1 MVFSDRGRAVLL
13 IGIFVLVAGFAFT
26 NYVLTLLGIFL
37 IIGSVASSPYFQ
49 LTMPVETLQVTREID
64 KRNIFQDD
72 FFHVKLTVKNTG
84 SHRIDSVDI
93 FDVYPEVF
101 RLVLGKNTIRTRID
115 PNQEIKFSY
124 ILQAPLRGQFSFGP
138 TKFQIY
144 DRLEYRFEEMSGEN
158 FENLL
163 IYPNV
168 EEVRIMESL
177 AQKRRLGHMFGIHKT
192 RQMSMGTDFTGIRRY
207 ESGDEYRRIDWKSSA
222 RLQKLMMRQY
232 ETERNIR
239 MFIVLDIGA
248 TMAAGRPE
256 YSKLEAAIK
265 AALML
270 GKMAME
276 RKDHVGLLTW
286 STKQHAYIKP
296 GLGEA
301 HYHRMLDELAKV
313 EAGGEFD
320 LTEAV
325 RYLAPRVNQQSFFI
339 ILSDLESNRKRLEM
353 GIKLIRGYK
362 HNAIIVSP
370 FGPWF
375 EIEEIYLSPVER
387 ALGEAI
393 VHKLLE
399 EQSALA
405 KSFRRVG
412 VQIIPVGPGDFLPTL
427 LSEYL
432 KAKKRSIAVI

>member
-1 MVFSDRGRAVLL
+1 M
-13 IGIFVLVAGFAFT
+13 GIFILVAGFAFT
-26 NYVLTLLGIFL
+26 NYVLTLIGIFL
-37 IIGSVASSPYFQ
+37 IIGSVASSPFFQ
-49 LTMPVETLQVTREID
+49 LTMPVESLQVIRQID
-64 KRNIFQDD
+64 KRNIFQND
-72 FFHVKLTVKNTG
+72 FIHVKLTIKNTG

-93 FDVYPEVF
+93 YDVYPEIF
-101 RLVLGKNTIRTRID
+101 PLVLGRNRIRTRID
-115 PNQEIKFSY
+115 PNQEVKFSY
-124 ILQAPLRGQFSFGP
+124 ILQAPLRGKFTFGP

-144 DRLEYRFEEMSGEN
+144 DRLEFRFEEMSGEN
-158 FENLL
+158 FEDLL

-192 RQMSMGTDFTGIRRY
+192 RQMSLGTDFTGIRKY
-207 ESGDEYRRIDWKSSA
+207 EVGDEYRRIDWKSSA
-222 RLQKLMMRQY
+222 RTQKLMMRQY

-239 MFIVLDIGA
+239 MFIILDTGT
-248 TMAAGRPE
+248 TMGAGRPE
-256 YSKLEAAIK
+256 NSKLEAAIR

-270 GKMAME
+270 AKTAME

-286 STKQHAYIKP
+286 STKQQSYLKP
-296 GLGEA
+296 GLGDA
-301 HYHRMLDELAKV
+301 HYYRFLDHLAEI

-320 LTEAV
+320 LTAAIE
-325 RYLAPRVNQQSFFI
+325 YLAPRITQQNFFI
-339 ILSDLESNRKRLEM
+339 LLTDCESNRKRLEK

-362 HNAIIVSP
+362 HNALIIAP

-387 ALGEAI
+387 AIGEAI

-399 EQSALA
+399 EQSSLA
-405 KSFRRVG
+405 KSFGRVG
-412 VQIIPVGPGDFLPTL
+412 VQIIPVGPGDFLPTV

>member
-1 MVFSDRGRAVLL
+1 MFSERGRAIVL

-26 NYVLTLLGIFL
+26 NYVLTLVGIFL
-37 IIGSVASSPYFQ
+37 IIGSVASSPFFQ
-49 LTMPVETLQVTREID
+49 LTMPIETLEVTREID

-72 FFHVKLTVKNTG
+72 FIHIKLTVKNTG

-93 FDVYPEVF
+93 FDVYPEIF
-101 RLVLGKNTIRTRID
+101 RLVLGKNSIRTRID
-115 PNQEIKFSY
+115 PKQEIKFSY
-124 ILQAPLRGQFSFGP
+124 IVQAPLRGKFTFGP
-138 TKFQIY
+138 TKFHIF

-158 FENLL
+158 YEELL

-168 EEVRIMESL
+168 QEVRIMESL
-177 AQKRRLGHMFGIHKT
+177 AKKRRLGHMFGVHKT
-192 RQMSMGTDFTGIRRY
+192 RQMSLGTDFTGIRRY
-207 ESGDEYRRIDWKSSA
+207 EAGDEYRRIDWKSSA
-222 RLQKLMMRQY
+222 RTQKLMMRQY

-239 MFIVLDIGA
+239 IFVILD
-248 TMAAGRPE
+248 TSQSMSAGRPE
-256 YSKLEAAIK
+256 NSKLEYAIR

-270 GKMAME
+270 SKMAME
-276 RKDHVGLLTW
+276 RKDHVGILSW
-286 STKQHAYIKP
+286 SSKQHAFLKP

-301 HYHRMLDELAKV
+301 HYHRLLDQLAEI
-313 EAGGEFD
+313 EAGGSFD
-320 LTEAV
+320 LTAAV
-325 RYLAPRVNQQSFFI
+325 KYLAPRVTQQSFFI
-339 ILSDLESNRKRLEM
+339 ILSDCEANRKQLEK

-362 HNAIIVSP
+362 HNAIIIAP

-393 VHKLLE
+393 VHRLLE
-399 EQSALA
+399 EHSTLA
-405 KSFRRVG
+405 KSFQRVG
-412 VQIIPVGPGDFLPTL
+412 VSLIQVGPGDFLPTV

>member
-1 MVFSDRGRAVLL
+1 MFSERGRAVLL
-13 IGIFVLVAGFAFT
+13 MGIFILVSGFAFT
-26 NYVLTLLGIFL
+26 NYILTLLGIFL
-37 IIGSVASSPYFQ
+37 IVGSVASSPYFQ

-64 KRNIFQDD
+64 KRNIFQND
-72 FFHVKLTVKNTG
+72 FIHIKLTVKNTG

-93 FDVYPEVF
+93 FDVYPEIF
-101 RLVLGKNTIRTRID
+101 QLVLGKNTIRTRID

-124 ILQAPLRGQFSFGP
+124 ILQAPLRGKFTFGP

-144 DRLEYRFEEMSGEN
+144 DRLEFRYEEMSGEN
-158 FENLL
+158 FEELV
-163 IYPNV
+163 IYPSV

-177 AQKRRLGHMFGIHKT
+177 AKKRRLGHMFGIHKT
-192 RQMSMGTDFTGIRRY
+192 RQMSLGTDFTGIRKY
-207 ESGDEYRRIDWKSSA
+207 EVGDEYRRIDWKASA
-222 RLQKLMMRQY
+222 RTQKLMMRQY

-239 MFIVLDIGA
+239 MFVILDTGA
-248 TMAAGRPE
+248 TMGAGRPE
-256 YSKLEAAIK
+256 YSKLEAAIR

-270 GKMAME
+270 AKTAME

-286 STKQHAYIKP
+286 STKQHTFLKP
-296 GLGEA
+296 GLGDA
-301 HYHRMLDELAKV
+301 HYQVMLNQLAQI

-320 LTEAV
+320 LTAAV
-325 RYLAPRVNQQSFFI
+325 EYLASRVQQQSFFVV
-339 ILSDLESNRKRLEM
+339 LTDCESNRSRLEK

-362 HNAIIVSP
+362 HNALIIAP

-387 ALGEAI
+387 AIGEAI

-399 EQSALA
+399 AQTAMA

-412 VQIIPVGPGDFLPTL
+412 VSLIPVGPGDFLPTV

-432 KAKKRSIAVI
+432 KAKKRSVAMI

>member
-1 MVFSDRGRAVLL
+1 MVFSDRGRTVLL

-49 LTMPVETLQVTREID
+49 LTMPIETLQVTREID
-64 KRNIFQDD
+64 KRNIFQND
-72 FFHVKLTVKNTG
+72 FFHVKLTVRNSG
-84 SHRIDSVDI
+84 AHRIDSVHI

-101 RLVLGKNTIRTRID
+101 QLVLGKNAIQTRID
-115 PNQEIKFSY
+115 PNQEVKFSY
-124 ILQAPLRGQFSFGP
+124 ILQAPLRGKFTFGP
-138 TKFQIY
+138 TKFQIH

-158 FENLL
+158 YEDLL

-207 ESGDEYRRIDWKSSA
+207 ETGDEYRRIDWKSSA

-239 MFIVLDIGA
+239 MFIILDVGA

-256 YSKLEAAIK
+256 YSKLEAAIR

-276 RKDHVGLLTW
+276 RKDHVGLLAW
-286 STKQHAYIKP
+286 STKHQAYLKP
-296 GLGEA
+296 GLGDS
-301 HYHRMLDELAKV
+301 HYHQLLDQLAKV

-320 LTEAV
+320 LTEAI
-325 RYLAPRVNQQSFFI
+325 RYLAPRVRQQSFFI
-339 ILSDLESNRKRLEM
+339 ILTDLESNRSRLEK

-362 HNAIIVSP
+362 HNALIVAP

>member
-1 MVFSDRGRAVLL
+1 VFSERGRAIVL

-26 NYVLTLLGIFL
+26 NYVLTLIGIFL
-37 IIGSVASSPYFQ
+37 IIGSVASSPFFQ
-49 LTMPVETLQVTREID
+49 LTMPVETLEVTREID
-64 KRNIFQDD
+64 KRHIFQDD
-72 FFHVKLTVKNTG
+72 FIHVKLTVKNTG

-93 FDVYPEVF
+93 FDVYPEIF
-101 RLVLGKNTIRTRID
+101 RIVLGKNSIRTRID
-115 PNQEIKFSY
+115 PKQEIKFSY
-124 ILQAPLRGQFSFGP
+124 IVQAPLRGKFTFGP

-158 FENLL
+158 YDELL

-177 AQKRRLGHMFGIHKT
+177 AKKRRLGHMFGIHKT
-192 RQMSMGTDFTGIRRY
+192 RQMSLGTDFTGIRRY
-207 ESGDEYRRIDWKSSA
+207 EAGDEYRRIDWKSSA
-222 RLQKLMMRQY
+222 RTQKLMMRQY

-239 MFIVLDIGA
+239 IFVILDTSQ
-248 TMAAGRPE
+248 TMGAGRPE
-256 YSKLEAAIK
+256 NSKLEYAIR

-270 GKMAME
+270 SKTAME
-276 RKDHVGLLTW
+276 RKDHVGVLSW
-286 STKQHAYIKP
+286 STKQHAFLKP

-301 HYHRMLDELAKV
+301 HYHRLLDQLAEI
-313 EAGGEFD
+313 EAGGDFD
-320 LTEAV
+320 LTAAV
-325 RYLAPRVNQQSFFI
+325 KYLAPRVTQQSFFI
-339 ILSDLESNRKRLEM
+339 ILSDCEANPKQLEK

-362 HNAIIVSP
+362 HNAIIIAP

-387 ALGEAI
+387 AIGEAI
-393 VHKLLE
+393 VHRLLE
-399 EQSALA
+399 ERSTLA
-405 KSFRRVG
+405 KSFQRVG
-412 VQIIPVGPGDFLPTL
+412 VTLIQVGPGDFLPTV

>member
-1 MVFSDRGRAVLL
+1 MFSERGRAVLL
-13 IGIFVLVAGFAFT
+13 MGIFILVSGFAFT
-26 NYVLTLLGIFL
+26 NYILTLVGIFL
-37 IIGSVASSPYFQ
+37 IVGSVASSPYFQ
-49 LTMPVETLQVTREID
+49 LTMPVETLEVTRVID

-72 FFHVKLTVKNTG
+72 FIHIKLIVKNTG

-93 FDVYPEVF
+93 FDVYPEIF

-115 PNQEIKFSY
+115 PNQEVKFSY
-124 ILQAPLRGQFSFGP
+124 ILQAPLRGKFSFGP

-144 DRLEYRFEEMSGEN
+144 DRLEFRFEEMSGEN
-158 FENLL
+158 YDELL

-177 AQKRRLGHMFGIHKT
+177 AKKRRLGHMFGIHKT
-192 RQMSMGTDFTGIRRY
+192 RQMSLGTDFTGIRKY
-207 ESGDEYRRIDWKSSA
+207 EVGDEYRRIDWKASA
-222 RLQKLMMRQY
+222 RTQKLMMRQY

-239 MFIVLDIGA
+239 IFIILDTGA
-248 TMAAGRPE
+248 TMSAGRPE
-256 YSKLEAAIK
+256 NSKLEAAIR

-270 GKMAME
+270 AKTAME
-276 RKDHVGLLTW
+276 RKDHVGLLSW
-286 STKQHAYIKP
+286 STKQQTFLKP
-296 GLGEA
+296 RLGDA
-301 HYHRMLDELAKV
+301 HYRGMLEQLAQI

-320 LTEAV
+320 LTAAV
-325 RYLAPRVNQQSFFI
+325 EYLAPRVTQQSLFI
-339 ILSDLESNRKRLEM
+339 IITDCESNRSRLEK

-362 HNAIIVSP
+362 NKALIIAP

-387 ALGEAI
+387 AIGEAI

-399 EQSALA
+399 KQTAMA

-412 VQIIPVGPGDFLPTL
+412 VALIPVGPGDFLPTV

-432 KAKKRSIAVI
+432 KAKKRSVAMI